1 MTLWHKSSTSTVSKK
16 PASVRKNAR
25 KRSEERAQADEN
37 AVKFGRTKHQKSVD
51 KANNERAKRDLD
63 GKKS

>member
-1 MTLWHKSSTSTVSKK
+1 MAQVINLNRFKK
-16 PASVRKNAR
+16 AR
-25 KRSEERAQADEN
+25 KRSEERAQANEN

-63 GKKS
+63 GKNS

>member
-1 MTLWHKSSTSTVSKK
+1 MAQVINLNRFKK
-16 PASVRKNAR
+16 AR
-25 KRSEERAQADEN
+25 KRTEDRAKADEN

-51 KANNERAKRDLD
+51 KANNERAERDLD